1 MSRQLKMIAASAAL
15 CLAFGGVAMAQPAPG
30 TGHPRAER
38 PDGAEPTIRS
48 ERAAHPRI
56 VRAIKVLQDAQADLQ
71 AAPHD
76 FGGNKGKAMAD
87 IQASIHS
94 LKKALYYRLK
104 MDDAAIDRAQ

>member
-1 MSRQLKMIAASAAL
+1 MSRKLEMIAASAVL
-15 CLAFGGVAMAQPAPG
+15 CLALGGAAMAQPAPG
-30 TGHPRAER
+30 TGHPRAE
-38 PDGAEPTIRS
+38 GAEPTIRS

-56 VRAIKVLQDAQADLQ
+56 VRAIKILQDAQADLE

-76 FGGNKGKAMAD
+76 FGGAKGKAMAD

-104 MDDAAIDRAQ
+104 MDDAAIDRVQ